1 MDYVKILGLTAGT
14 ISSIAFLPQVIHVWK
29 TRSAKD
35 LSLNMLGLLILS
47 VSMWL
52 AYGILVKDVAII
64 YTNSMV
70 LAMCL
75 ILLFFKFKFKQMKNE
90 HTNQQTYP

>member
-1 MDYVKILGLTAGT
+1 MDYIKILGLTAGT
-14 ISSIAFLPQVIHVWK
+14 ISSVAFLPQVIRIWK
-29 TRSAKD
+29 LKSAKD

-47 VSMWL
+47 VGMWL

-75 ILLFFKFKFKQMKNE
+75 TLLFFKFKFK
-90 HTNQQTYP
+90 

>member
-90 HTNQQTYP
+90 HTNEQTYP

>member
-29 TRSAKD
+29 TRSVKD

-75 ILLFFKFKFKQMKNE
+75 ILLFFKFKFKPMKNE
-90 HTNQQTYP
+90 RTNEQAHP